1 MQKSYFIILLIF
13 LGCFNLKVQAQSVA
27 VPLNKDY
34 YHLIERYQ
42 VKSGFITSDFAQK
55 PWQRKDVA
63 RLADL
68 WLGSDSLGMH
78 ERDRFN
84 MEFLALDNWE
94 WSEKVDPMSEKPIW
108 KHFYTRKADWYFYGD
123 EDFQL
128 HIRPVIHF
136 GLGQENEV
144 EQETFVNT
152 RGVEARGQIAG
163 SLGFYTYLGENQ
175 ARFPVYGRE
184 FIEQEIFAV
193 PGEGFWK
200 DFKEGGVD
208 FLTGRA
214 YLSFD
219 PLEALNIRFG
229 YDRHFF
235 GHGHRSLLLSDFSNN
250 FLFLQFNTRI
260 GKKIQF
266 SNVFAELRATAF
278 AGRSGS
284 IDGEFP
290 RKYMTLHRL
299 GYDVLPNLNIGV
311 FEQIIFGND
320 DVNNPPPLKIAYFNP
335 LIFTRSLMATNAPH
349 QNRAL
354 GLDARW
360 NLFQTMSLY
369 GMAYFDNFGLDK
381 IGSGNWNQNLALQ
394 AGLKYFDVLDI
405 PMLDVQLE
413 YNHIPAFTYAA
424 ENYLL
429 SMSHYRQPL
438 AHPMGAGLREAI
450 AILRYQPL
458 PRLNLK
464 AKAIYTQQGRN
475 LGNQNVGQWPMDP
488 TGTRVSDAGNGIGQ
502 GNASDLLLLQGTAS
516 YMIKHNLFLDV
527 QMMLRELQEEQSSG
541 RKLSTNHLEL
551 MVRWN
556 IPHRDHDF

>member
-1 MQKSYFIILLIF
+1 MQKSYSIILLLF
-13 LGCFNLKVQAQSVA
+13 LACLASGAQAQSVA

-94 WSEKVDPMSEKPIW
+94 WSETIDPSSEKPIW
-108 KHFYTRKADWYFYGD
+108 KHFYTRKADWYFYGN

-128 HIRPVIHF
+128 HIRPVIQF

-144 EQETFVNT
+144 EQETFINT

-219 PLEALNIRFG
+219 PIKALNIRFG

-260 GKKIQF
+260 GQKLQF

-290 RKYMTLHRL
+290 KKYMTLHRL
-299 GYDVLPNLNIGV
+299 GYDLLPNLNIGV
-311 FEQIIFGND
+311 FEQIIFGKD
-320 DVNNPPPLKIAYFNP
+320 DVNNPPPLEIAYFNP
-335 LIFTRSLMATNAPH
+335 LIFTRSLMATNAPN
-349 QNRAL
+349 QNRAI
-354 GLDARW
+354 GMDARW

-475 LGNQNVGQWPMDP
+475 IGNQNFGQWPMDP
-488 TGTRVSDAGNGIGQ
+488 TGNRVTDASNAIGQ
-502 GNASDLLLLQGTAS
+502 GNATDMLFLQGTAS
-516 YMIKHNLFLDV
+516 YMIKHNLFLDAQV
-527 QMMLRELQEEQSSG
+527 LLRELEEEISSG
-541 RKLSTNHLEL
+541 RKLSTTHLQL

>member
-1 MQKSYFIILLIF
+1 MQKSYSILLLIF
-13 LGCFNLKVQAQSVA
+13 LCSLSLRVQSQSVA

-78 ERDRFN
+78 ERDKFN

-94 WSEKVDPMSEKPIW
+94 WSEKIDPMSEKPIW

-123 EDFQL
+123 ADFQL
-128 HIRPVIHF
+128 HVRPVIHF
-136 GLGQENEV
+136 GLGRENEV
-144 EQETFVNT
+144 DQETFVNT

-214 YLSFD
+214 YLSID
-219 PLEALNIRFG
+219 PIEALNIRFG

-250 FLFLQFNTRI
+250 FLFLQFNTRL

-299 GYDVLPNLNIGV
+299 GYDILPNLNIGL

-320 DVNNPPPLKIAYFNP
+320 DVHNPPPLK
-335 LIFTRSLMATNAPH
+335 
-349 QNRAL
+349 
-354 GLDARW
+354 
-360 NLFQTMSLY
+360 
-369 GMAYFDNFGLDK
+369 
-381 IGSGNWNQNLALQ
+381 LA
-394 AGLKYFDVLDI
+394 
-405 PMLDVQLE
+405 
-413 YNHIPAFTYAA
+413 
-424 ENYLL
+424 
-429 SMSHYRQPL
+429 
-438 AHPMGAGLREAI
+438 
-450 AILRYQPL
+450 
-458 PRLNLK
+458 
-464 AKAIYTQQGRN
+464 
-475 LGNQNVGQWPMDP
+475 
-488 TGTRVSDAGNGIGQ
+488 
-502 GNASDLLLLQGTAS
+502 
-516 YMIKHNLFLDV
+516 
-527 QMMLRELQEEQSSG
+527 
-541 RKLSTNHLEL
+541 
-551 MVRWN
+551 
-556 IPHRDHDF
+556 